1 VAKKKQGILS
11 KIWRALVWAISKL
24 FHALYHLTKWVS
36 LWLYLTLITIVKKTN
51 NTRKPAIQPSNPVT
65 NVPLELLNAK
75 KGSLTAF
82 EEKIN
87 STKSSVGLVL
97 GARGSGKSA
106 LGMRLLENVAAQKNR
121 PVYAMGFNPNT
132 LPNWIHC
139 TEKLDEI
146 PNGAFTLVDEG
157 GVTFSSRQSMSK
169 TNQLLSQLILIA
181 RHKDISVLFISQ
193 NSANLEIN
201 AIRQSDYLLLR
212 KPSLL
217 QMDFERKKIGDIYAR
232 ISPDFE
238 KLPENGRLATY
249 IYSDEFEGFTANQ
262 LPSFWNQR
270 ISKTYSTFKLEKPKT
285 EK

>member
-1 VAKKKQGILS
+1 MTKKKHGILS
-11 KIWRALVWAISKL
+11 KIWRALVWTISAL
-24 FHALYHLTKWVS
+24 FHALYRAAKW
-36 LWLYLTLITIVKKTN
+36 LLRRLYSTLIIIGKKTN
-51 NTRKPAIQPSNPVT
+51 NARKLATQQSSTPVNT
-65 NVPLELLNAK
+65 PLELLK
-75 KGSLTAF
+75 SQKGSLAAF
-82 EEKIN
+82 EKKIY
-87 STKSSVGLVL
+87 SAKSSVGLVL

-106 LGMRLLENVAAQKNR
+106 LGMRLLENIASQKNR
-121 PVYAMGFNPNT
+121 PVYAMGFNPNA

-157 GVTFSSRQSMSK
+157 GMTFSSRQSMSK
-169 TNQLLSQLILIA
+169 ANQLLSQLILIA

-201 AIRQSDYLLLR
+201 AIRQSDFLLLR

-217 QMDFERKKIGDIYAR
+217 QMDFERKKIGEIYTR
-232 ISPDFE
+232 IAPDFE

-249 IYSDEFEGFTANQ
+249 IYSDEFEGFTSNQ
-262 LPSFWNQR
+262 LPSFWNQK